1 MSRQHHE
8 IQTETEFYQQV
19 EKGVKRFEARKN
31 DRNYKVNDKVI
42 LLESVQG
49 VLTGRRHGPL
59 EIDYMLRGPADGIE
73 DGFCVFNWKAQTPIN
88 TSEL

>member
-8 IQTETEFYQQV
+8 IKTETEFYQQV

-31 DRNYKVNDKVI
+31 DRYYKVYDMVT

-49 VLTGRRHGPL
+49 VLTGRKYGPV
-59 EIDYMLRGPADGIE
+59 EIDYVLRGPAYGIE
-73 DGFCVFNWKAQTPIN
+73 DGFCVFNWKTDEPVSTADF
-88 TSEL
+88 